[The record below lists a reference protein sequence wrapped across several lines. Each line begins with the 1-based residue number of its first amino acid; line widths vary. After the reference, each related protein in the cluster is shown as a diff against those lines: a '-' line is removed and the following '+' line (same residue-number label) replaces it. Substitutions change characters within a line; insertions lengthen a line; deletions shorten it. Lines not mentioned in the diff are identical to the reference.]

1 MRYLE
6 QGENWKTRKL
16 WEEAFPEDSREFD
29 DYYYRNKA
37 ERSRILAE
45 EEEGEI
51 ISMVQLNPYRVQVR
65 NREYKL
71 SYIVGVATRAD
82 RRHQGHMRRLLI
94 KMLTDMRRERVPFT
108 FLMPAAEAIYLP
120 FGFRYIFSQP
130 HLGWKKSATAAMEEG
145 ETALTREEI
154 RLGQAFPRET
164 AASQESPAPESAA
177 SQKSPAAGQN
187 RLRETAA
194 RLAAWQQRF
203 LAERYEVFTVRDEA
217 YVLGLM
223 EELASEDGTWT
234 VFKDGDGEI
243 AAMESWWGLKERE
256 QRFLYALDGLTEEI
270 RPASPAIMA
279 RITCLEE
286 FLTSISLTPQASEEQ
301 LLVRLTVK
309 DPLIPE
315 NEGEFMWELERSAS
329 EVQKDEGKGCLSE
342 ADICPRNG
350 AAPDL
355 DLALGI
361 EDLAQW
367 LFGFKKPEG
376 LPEKAEW
383 IRPLKGVFLD
393 EVV

>member
-65 NREYKL
+65 NREYEL

-130 HLGWKKSATAAMEEG
+130 HLGWKKSASAAMEEG

-154 RLGQAFPRET
+154 RLGQAFPREP
-164 AASQESPAPESAA
+164 AESQESPTLESAE
-177 SQKSPAAGQN
+177 SQKSPAAGQS

-234 VFKDGDGEI
+234 VFKDGAGEI

-286 FLTSISLTPQASEEQ
+286 FLTSISLTPQAPEEQ

-315 NEGEFMWELERSAS
+315 NDGEFLWKLDRSAS
-329 EVQKDEGKGCLSE
+329 EVQKTEEKERLSD

>member
-1 MRYLE
+1 MVCEKIQRETDYGVKSE
-6 QGENWKTRKL
+6 IFRAGENWKTRKL
-16 WEEAFPEDSREFD
+16 WEAFPEDSKEFD

-65 NREYKL
+65 NREYEL

-164 AASQESPAPESAA
+164 AESQESPAPESAA
-177 SQKSPAAGQN
+177 SQSPAAGRDQLQGDC
-187 RLRETAA
+187 RPA
-194 RLAAWQQRF
+194 LAAGSRDSWRAVQDFHGQ
-203 LAERYEVFTVRDEA
+203 DEA

-279 RITCLEE
+279 RITCLES
-286 FLTSISLTPQASEEQ
+286 F
-301 LLVRLTVK
+301 
-309 DPLIPE
+309 
-315 NEGEFMWELERSAS
+315 
-329 EVQKDEGKGCLSE
+329 
-342 ADICPRNG
+342 
-350 AAPDL
+350 
-355 DLALGI
+355 
-361 EDLAQW
+361 
-367 LFGFKKPEG
+367 
-376 LPEKAEW
+376 
-383 IRPLKGVFLD
+383 
-393 EVV
+393 